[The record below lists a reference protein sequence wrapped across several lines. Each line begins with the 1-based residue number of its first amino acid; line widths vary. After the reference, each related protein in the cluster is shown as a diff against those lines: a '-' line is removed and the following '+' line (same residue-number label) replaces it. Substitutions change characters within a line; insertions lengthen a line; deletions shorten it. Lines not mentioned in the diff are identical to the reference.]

1 MNAVFRL
8 IPIIFKYLVNIGPLI
23 YEATKWG
30 IKVVREIKSD
40 KNPVKAEPVKH
51 ETIELPVEEFI
62 TNEPSPA
69 AKPALDP
76 G

>member
-8 IPIIFKYLVNIGPLI
+8 IPIIFKYIVNIGPLV

-30 IKVVREIKSD
+30 IKVIREIKSG
-40 KNPVKAEPVKH
+40 KKPAKAEPVKP
-51 ETIELPVEEFI
+51 EPLQIPVEEFM
-62 TNEPSPA
+62 TKEPFPA
-69 AKPALDP
+69 AKADLDP